1 MLTIAMKEWFIS
13 KLQEKAGI
21 LMPVMFKRLMYISS
35 LLAMI
40 DGNKNSD
47 EALACKLNAIFDLTH
62 DPKSVVATMRIKN
75 VIWKD
80 LEQNKT
86 FIYCGKI
93 IDLDNLQIDNHTS
106 MDLELIAN
114 HVISKTPDWI
124 RYASDN
130 VMRYD
135 IKKLLRNLSTLRT
148 A

>member
-1 MLTIAMKEWFIS
+1 MLTITVKEWFIT
-13 KLQEKAGI
+13 KLQEKAGV

-40 DGNKNSD
+40 DGDKNSD
-47 EALACKLNAIFDLTH
+47 ETLACKLNDIFDLTH
-62 DPKSVVATMRIKN
+62 DPKSVAATMRIKN
-75 VIWKD
+75 VIWKE

-93 IDLDNLQIDNHTS
+93 IDLDNLQIHS
-106 MDLELIAN
+106 HSAMDLESIAN
-114 HVISKTPDWI
+114 HVISMTPAWI

-135 IKKLLRNLSTLRT
+135 IKKLLRNLGTLR
-148 A
+148 AA